1 MLNIIHH
8 GEEWRRQRRI
18 MQQVFNS
25 QSVKSFEGIQ
35 TVHVKKFLNNL
46 LDRPKE
52 LFHNVD
58 T

>member
-1 MLNIIHH
+1 MLNIMHH

-25 QSVKSFEGIQ
+25 QSVKNFEGTQ
-35 TVHVKKFLNNL
+35 TDQVKMFLNNL

-52 LFHNVD
+52 LFHVINM
-58 T
+58 